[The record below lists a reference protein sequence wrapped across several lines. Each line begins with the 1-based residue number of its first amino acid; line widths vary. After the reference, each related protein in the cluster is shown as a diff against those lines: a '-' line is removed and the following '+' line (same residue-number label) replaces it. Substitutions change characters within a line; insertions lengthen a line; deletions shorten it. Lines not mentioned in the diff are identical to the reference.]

1 MSQVEELEKE
11 LKSYKEGR
19 RTSLNNSQDGSEFN
33 QTSNEEIRRLKAE
46 NIVLQKKLSGK
57 TKISKKK
64 NNSII
69 YFQIELSSKVVE
81 SISTASSSNESFQK
95 EDIEIECED
104 NRYLSYFLHQLYRI
118 LTTG

>member
-69 YFQIELSSKVVE
+69 YFQIELSS
-81 SISTASSSNESFQK
+81 NESFQK